1 MSKYPHRV
9 FFYKV
14 YYNQKCMKPCFVSVE
29 YKFVRS
35 LQKDTKLL
43 WVQGYTFCFQSKS
56 KYKTRWVCS
65 SHSSKKCNAVV
76 FTTFDNQI
84 IKIKNIHTH
93 SAGDRRRL
101 RWPRW
106 PRWPRWHRWH
116 GGRVLGW
123 ELRDVEQIFSWSA
136 HGHPEDYLLILLL
149 TICKKLQKFC
159 IILYV
164 QCLGFFWILINLT
177 RCHFRQRLN
186 LCLLIELLKYLNTR
200 NDHNN

>member
-65 SHSSKKCNAVV
+65 SHSSKKCSAVV

-93 SAGDRRRL
+93 SADDRRRL
-101 RWPRW
+101 RW

-164 QCLGFFWILINLT
+164 QCLVFILDS
-177 RCHFRQRLN
+177 H
-186 LCLLIELLKYLNTR
+186 KS
-200 NDHNN
+200 DKMSP